1 MKRVLLELPSQT
13 FRVRFGRVAPKA
25 APASAAPPRAVRP
38 CLENLKGVRGKLFK
52 VSLGKTKIAPSSL
65 ECPVCPGVHM
75 LSKVLSSAT
84 LGIDAYI
91 VEVEVDIASGL
102 PSLSTVGLAEGAV
115 RESKDRV
122 KAAVKNAGYDFPIDR
137 ITVNLAPADRR
148 KEGSGFDLPMAV
160 GILVA
165 TGTVKGSRLEDFAI
179 TGELALDARV
189 KSVRGVL
196 PMAIEARARGLRGV
210 LVPKENV
217 PEAAVV
223 KGIGVYG
230 AENLIQVVEFLN
242 GKDAIPHVE
251 GGTLE
256 VAAAQ
261 PEHMVDFNEVKGQE
275 QAKRALEVAAAG
287 GHNVIMVGPPGSGKT
302 MLAKRIPTV
311 LPALSFDES
320 LECSKIYSV
329 MGLMP
334 QGAGLVNTRAYRS
347 PHHTISDAGLIG
359 GGVVPKPGEVS
370 LAHHGVLFL
379 DELPEF
385 KKNVLEV
392 LRQPLEDGVVTIAR
406 ASSSITYPA
415 RFMLIAAMN
424 PCPCGYL
431 GDPKHGC
438 TCSPQAI
445 NRYQNR
451 ISGPLFDRIDIQVHV
466 PAVQYKD
473 LSADTAGDPSSGI
486 RERVE
491 RANRIQLE
499 RFTGVPIFSNA
510 QMTSRLIQRFC
521 RLDAEGRTL
530 LERAMDHL
538 GLSARGYAR
547 ILKIARTIADLQAE
561 EKISAVHVSEAIQ
574 YRSLDRRRG

>member
-1 MKRVLLELPSQT
+1 
-13 FRVRFGRVAPKA
+13 
-25 APASAAPPRAVRP
+25 
-38 CLENLKGVRGKLFK
+38 
-52 VSLGKTKIAPSSL
+52 
-65 ECPVCPGVHM
+65 M

-160 GILVA
+160 GILAA
-165 TGTVKGSRLEDFAI
+165 TGTVEGSRLDDFAI

-196 PMAIEARARGLRGV
+196 PMAIEARARGLKGV

-223 KGIGVYG
+223 KGISVYG

-242 GKDAIPHVE
+242 GKDAIPRVE

-311 LPALSFDES
+311 LPSLSFEES

-334 QGAGLVNTRAYRS
+334 QGAGLVNTRPYRS

-473 LSADTAGDPSSGI
+473 LSADTAGDPSSVI

-499 RFTGVPIFSNA
+499 RFAGVPIFSNA

-530 LERAMDHL
+530 LERAMEHL